1 MSEESELQIKIF
13 LSASSY
19 AVAGASLDREK
30 YGNKILRCY
39 LQHGY
44 DVIPVHPSEETIEGL
59 PCCASVGA
67 LPDKV
72 ESLSVVTPPRVTEK
86 IVLEAVA
93 KGIKN
98 VWMQPGAESHKAV
111 EYWRMASM
119 SSLTAVVC
127 WLSLVSITDKVR
139 FFCVNMPSN

>member
-13 LSASSY
+13 LSASSF

-44 DVIPVHPSEETIEGL
+44 DVIPVHPREETIEGL

-98 VWMQPGAESHKAV
+98 VWMQPGAESRKAV
-111 EYWRMASM
+111 EYCRAQGVNVIADGSC
-119 SSLTAVVC
+119 L
-127 WLSLVSITDKVR
+127 LVELG
-139 FFCVNMPSN
+139 FHNG

>member
-111 EYWRMASM
+111 EYCRAHGVNVIADGSC
-119 SSLTAVVC
+119 L
-127 WLSLVSITDKVR
+127 LVELG
-139 FFCVNMPSN
+139 FHNG